1 MCILMYFG
9 PGAMP
14 IREHLDNGCTNNP
27 DGFGW
32 AIVTVDR
39 GILVG
44 HSMTSEEA
52 VEGFIAARTA
62 NPEQTAIF
70 HARITTDGTTSLDN
84 CHPFYVNDRRDMV
97 LAHNGILPCSPTKGD
112 LRSDTRILAEEVF
125 AERFADLDNREGPN
139 AYGMTNRDRFETWMG
154 QSKVVVL
161 TTAWDEFEYQSY
173 LFNEQLGFWL
183 TEKDGCPEGQNIWY
197 SNTSH
202 CKRTYTYGAG
212 FTYNGV
218 RYGYGLNNDGW
229 PTVIGGKSSY
239 TESWD
244 SEAGVAKSSYS
255 GYVLACVECGF
266 EVDECLCGDGQV
278 RRYMPEWQVKA
289 PRELETDWSKPETW
303 VCVGCKLTNTVDAD
317 TLKCQA
323 CDTMFC
329 CDEDEDVCQCPH
341 RMEEFLKPSRSET
354 LALPAGP
361 SAVEFIDSVVTDLS

>member
-14 IREHLDNGCTNNP
+14 IREHLENGCTNNP

-32 AIVTVDR
+32 AIVTTDQ

-44 HSMTSEEA
+44 HSMTSDEA
-52 VEGFIAARTA
+52 VEEFIAARTA

-97 LAHNGILPCSPTKGD
+97 LAHNGILPCSPAKGD
-112 LRSDTRILAEEVF
+112 LRSDTRILAEDVF
-125 AERFADLDNREGPN
+125 AERFADLDDREGPN

-154 QSKVVVL
+154 ASKVIIL
-161 TTAWDEFEYQSY
+161 TTAWDEYDYQSY
-173 LFNEQLGFWL
+173 LFNEKLGFWL
-183 TEKDGCPEGQNIWY
+183 TEADGCPAGQDIWY

-202 CKRTYTYGAG
+202 CKRTYTWSSG

-218 RYGYGLNNDGW
+218 RYGGDYVEW
-229 PTVIGGKSSY
+229 PTVIGGTTY
-239 TESWD
+239 RESWD
-244 SEAGVAKSSYS
+244 SGTGVGKSSYS

-266 EVDECLCGDGQV
+266 ELDECLCGERQV
-278 RRYMPEWQVKA
+278 RRYMPDWQVKI
-289 PRELETDWSKPETW
+289 PVSDVDWGNPASWK
-303 VCVGCKLTNTVDAD
+303 CVGCKLTNTIDPD
-317 TLKCQA
+317 SFKCSA

-329 CDEDEDVCQCPH
+329 CDEDSDVCQCAH
-341 RMEEFLKPSRSET
+341 RVDEAIR
-354 LALPAGP
+354 ALPAGP
-361 SAVEFIDSVVTDLS
+361 SASDVDVS